1 MAECHYDYGDCCYYE
16 NDRSLCEECFCF
28 ADPKQMKDIHEG
40 LCYDPGNLIV
50 KYELGNGWCDI
61 GYNRP
66 EFNFDVGDC
75 CLENAHCR
83 IEYKDAR
90 PWVDQV
96 PMYLQIVSKNVLI
109 KISQKGHI
117 QNISR
122 NVSFFK
128 MSHVKCLKN
137 ISFN

>member
-1 MAECHYDYGDCCYYE
+1 
-16 NDRSLCEECFCF
+16 
-28 ADPKQMKDIHEG
+28 MKDIHEG

-96 PMYLQIVSKNVLI
+96 CIYKLPQKMSRSKCLT
-109 KISQKGHI
+109 K
-117 QNISR
+117 
-122 NVSFFK
+122 NVSFIK
-128 MSHVKCLKN
+128 MSH
-137 ISFN
+137 

>member
-1 MAECHYDYGDCCYYE
+1 MNRNRA
-16 NDRSLCEECFCF
+16 LCEECFCF

-50 KYELGNGWCDI
+50 KYELGNGWCDL

-96 PMYLQIVSKNVLI
+96 FIYPNCLKKCLTQ
-109 KISQKGHI
+109 
-117 QNISR
+117 
-122 NVSFFK
+122 
-128 MSHVKCLKN
+128 KCLKKCP
-137 ISFN
+137 I